1 MALVKPTH
9 SSPRSLAVSFTRMF
23 RPLQPG
29 VRARRI
35 DVGERVS
42 VETKTLGTA
51 MSFVLGMENLSR
63 SGLLLSKGRNYK
75 VPFQLNTLVEIT
87 VDPEQ
92 KVFERPVNALAKV
105 VRFGEASPGQQASFG
120 LRIIQI
126 DTKDNE
132 IWEKCVAGLEAWQEA
147 VLPPAAETSEPA

>member
-1 MALVKPTH
+1 M
-9 SSPRSLAVSFTRMF
+9 SFTRMF

-35 DVGERVS
+35 DLGDRVN

-63 SGLLLSKGRNYK
+63 SGLLLSKGRNYR
-75 VPFQLNTLVEIT
+75 VPFQVNTLVEIT
-87 VDPEQ
+87 VDPDQ
-92 KVFERPVNALAKV
+92 KIFERPVSALAKV
-105 VRFGEASPGQQASFG
+105 VRFGEGSIGQEASFG

-126 DTKDNE
+126 DAKDSE
-132 IWEKCVAGLEAWQEA
+132 IWEKCVAGLEAWHEA
-147 VLPPAAETSEPA
+147 ALPPAESSEPA